1 MLRSCDSGVD
11 ALSQEQWLQE
21 GVKHSNCLS
30 LAKHGA
36 GPKRGG
42 MDMKPNPREKAGFVG
57 YVTSRYCIQLMTST
71 QSGTLFGR
79 FIV

>member
-1 MLRSCDSGVD
+1 MAFCKPLRILQSCDSGVD

-42 MDMKPNPREKAGFVG
+42 MDMKPNPQEKLDLLGMLHRG
-57 YVTSRYCIQLMTST
+57 
-71 QSGTLFGR
+71 
-79 FIV
+79 IVSN